1 MKIVTHLITV
11 IHLCAIASNT
21 VFNLAHLLAVASN
34 AVVAAF
40 SKLLQ
45 FGFAISITSNRIET
59 MTEQQRSD
67 ISNLG
72 KSTAMERLA
81 GRGLFM
87 DPPSVFMS
95 NNMWSLLLPE
105 GFQIE
110 NLKLGNISKFQIPTL
125 IPFLFRISSYSFLTF
140 SQPLLHDLAVVALL
154 YSFLLFHPILPKEG
168 TAILKKKIGPGV
180 YNISTAD
187 DAERILTSENKVVLA
202 FLTTLVVSGSESEE
216 LAAASKLEDNYFL
229 KIYSPAIPLK
239 RIFVFLM
246 FNYLLQLVFVH
257 VDMDDEDAG
266 KPIASFFGI
275 TGNKISSVV
284 LEGKGVSSSNNLLPK
299 NKMINR
305 ILNAQ
310 NLQGKLPPEL
320 VKLPHLQEMH
330 VINVL
335 FEVVKTALIR

>member
-1 MKIVTHLITV
+1 
-11 IHLCAIASNT
+11 
-21 VFNLAHLLAVASN
+21 
-34 AVVAAF
+34 
-40 SKLLQ
+40 
-45 FGFAISITSNRIET
+45 
-59 MTEQQRSD
+59 
-67 ISNLG
+67 
-72 KSTAMERLA
+72 
-81 GRGLFM
+81 
-87 DPPSVFMS
+87 
-95 NNMWSLLLPE
+95 
-105 GFQIE
+105 
-110 NLKLGNISKFQIPTL
+110 
-125 IPFLFRISSYSFLTF
+125 
-140 SQPLLHDLAVVALL
+140 
-154 YSFLLFHPILPKEG
+154 
-168 TAILKKKIGPGV
+168 
-180 YNISTAD
+180 
-187 DAERILTSENKVVLA
+187 
-202 FLTTLVVSGSESEE
+202 
-216 LAAASKLEDNYFL
+216 
-229 KIYSPAIPLK
+229 
-239 RIFVFLM
+239 M

>member
-110 NLKLGNISKFQIPTL
+110 NLKLGNIIIQGAGGMHMVDPLFQ
-125 IPFLFRISSYSFLTF
+125 R
-140 SQPLLHDLAVVALL
+140 DLAVVALL

-202 FLTTLVVSGSESEE
+202 FLTTLVGSESEE
-216 LAAASKLEDNYFL
+216 LAAASKLEDNYLCLHLF
-229 KIYSPAIPLK
+229 
-239 RIFVFLM
+239 IFVKVGSNILLKDYFLT
-246 FNYLLQLVFVH
+246 LLC
-257 VDMDDEDAG
+257 
-266 KPIASFFGI
+266 
-275 TGNKISSVV
+275 VV
-284 LEGKGVSSSNNLLPK
+284 
-299 NKMINR
+299 
-305 ILNAQ
+305 
-310 NLQGKLPPEL
+310 
-320 VKLPHLQEMH
+320 
-330 VINVL
+330 
-335 FEVVKTALIR
+335 VVAVCD

>member
-1 MKIVTHLITV
+1 
-11 IHLCAIASNT
+11 
-21 VFNLAHLLAVASN
+21 
-34 AVVAAF
+34 
-40 SKLLQ
+40 
-45 FGFAISITSNRIET
+45 
-59 MTEQQRSD
+59 
-67 ISNLG
+67 
-72 KSTAMERLA
+72 
-81 GRGLFM
+81 M

-110 NLKLGNISKFQIPTL
+110 NLKLGNIRFGSRGFAVL
-125 IPFLFRISSYSFLTF
+125 IPLISPNSS
-140 SQPLLHDLAVVALL
+140 
-154 YSFLLFHPILPKEG
+154 KG
-168 TAILKKKIGPGV
+168 RKKIGPGV

-202 FLTTLVVSGSESEE
+202 FLTTLVGSESEE
-216 LAAASKLEDNYFL
+216 LAAASKLEDNYLCLHLF
-229 KIYSPAIPLK
+229 
-239 RIFVFLM
+239 IFVK
-246 FNYLLQLVFVH
+246 LVFVH

>member
-1 MKIVTHLITV
+1 
-11 IHLCAIASNT
+11 
-21 VFNLAHLLAVASN
+21 
-34 AVVAAF
+34 
-40 SKLLQ
+40 
-45 FGFAISITSNRIET
+45 
-59 MTEQQRSD
+59 
-67 ISNLG
+67 
-72 KSTAMERLA
+72 
-81 GRGLFM
+81 M

-110 NLKLGNISKFQIPTL
+110 NLKLGNITFASRDKIFLKGRDTSELVVVYSSYISKLLSRYRGSNNIGALIMEPGFGSRGFAVL
-125 IPFLFRISSYSFLTF
+125 IPLISPNSS
-140 SQPLLHDLAVVALL
+140 
-154 YSFLLFHPILPKEG
+154 KG
-168 TAILKKKIGPGV
+168 RKKIGPGV

-202 FLTTLVVSGSESEE
+202 FLTTLV
-216 LAAASKLEDNYFL
+216 
-229 KIYSPAIPLK
+229 
-239 RIFVFLM
+239 
-246 FNYLLQLVFVH
+246 LVFVH

>member
-1 MKIVTHLITV
+1 
-11 IHLCAIASNT
+11 
-21 VFNLAHLLAVASN
+21 
-34 AVVAAF
+34 
-40 SKLLQ
+40 
-45 FGFAISITSNRIET
+45 
-59 MTEQQRSD
+59 
-67 ISNLG
+67 
-72 KSTAMERLA
+72 
-81 GRGLFM
+81 M

-110 NLKLGNISKFQIPTL
+110 NLKLGNITFASRDKIFLKGRDTSELVVVYSSYISKLLSRYRGSNNIGALIMEPGFGSRGFAVL
-125 IPFLFRISSYSFLTF
+125 IPLISPNSS
-140 SQPLLHDLAVVALL
+140 
-154 YSFLLFHPILPKEG
+154 KG
-168 TAILKKKIGPGV
+168 RKKIGPGV

-202 FLTTLVVSGSESEE
+202 FLTTLVGSESEE
-216 LAAASKLEDNYFL
+216 LAAASKLEDNYLCLHLF
-229 KIYSPAIPLK
+229 
-239 RIFVFLM
+239 IFVK
-246 FNYLLQLVFVH
+246 LVFVH

>member
-202 FLTTLVVSGSESEE
+202 FLTTLVGSESEE
-216 LAAASKLEDNYFL
+216 LAAASKLEDNYLCLHLF
-229 KIYSPAIPLK
+229 
-239 RIFVFLM
+239 IFVKVGSNILLKDYFLT
-246 FNYLLQLVFVH
+246 LLC
-257 VDMDDEDAG
+257 
-266 KPIASFFGI
+266 
-275 TGNKISSVV
+275 VV
-284 LEGKGVSSSNNLLPK
+284 
-299 NKMINR
+299 
-305 ILNAQ
+305 
-310 NLQGKLPPEL
+310 
-320 VKLPHLQEMH
+320 
-330 VINVL
+330 
-335 FEVVKTALIR
+335 VVAVCD